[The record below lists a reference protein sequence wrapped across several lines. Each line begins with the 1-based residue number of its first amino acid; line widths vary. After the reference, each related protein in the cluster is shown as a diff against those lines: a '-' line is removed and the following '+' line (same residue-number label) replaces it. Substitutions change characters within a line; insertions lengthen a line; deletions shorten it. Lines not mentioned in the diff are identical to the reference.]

1 MAYPKSFV
9 ISCTLHTIEPQG
21 QSHESYLIK
30 MYTLSNFIFSESHV
44 SKLNIFSRKMPTF
57 KIHSNKTFFVPPEKF
72 GRLMRALKKIDNIV
86 SAPHLSRKIFYVKQ
100 FLLDA
105 GIF

>member
-30 MYTLSNFIFSESHV
+30 MYTLGNFIFSESHV
-44 SKLNIFSRKMPTF
+44 SKLNIF
-57 KIHSNKTFFVPPEKF
+57 PERCQLLKF
-72 GRLMRALKKIDNIV
+72 IAT
-86 SAPHLSRKIFYVKQ
+86 KQ
-100 FLLDA
+100 FLFLLKSLEDL
-105 GIF
+105 